1 MILRILTGLILFS
14 KLVLGQTNVCLFSNN
29 PGSEESKKLLIEKA
43 KLFNINLIEAKD
55 LEKLNEFE
63 AVFFLDFDESKL
75 SLKEN
80 SALVSFFKNGG
91 GALGAFDIQ
100 TKSTNRIWFEQMFGK
115 IENTMPEKKDLDLI
129 PVQDLGQMGLSPL
142 WKMPSAEFVNL
153 KVPKYLKAVLMNLEG
168 RAVSWFGVSE
178 LSNKVFYTALKLD
191 LTNIQNQDF
200 FKSLVGGIKSV
211 VSTKKNSKFEPVVF
225 PEIKDFRVL
234 KLAEG
239 FQNARALEYFSP
251 TYCLILTE
259 KGELFNY
266 NSLSKETSYL
276 GLFESLSG
284 ALDITA
290 DPEFGNNGYFY
301 FYFEGDKP
309 TVKRVKMLD
318 PKKAEFDDFIL
329 ESSLPVKN
337 TFISNADSSNTGMAK
352 YYQGKQFSVSKT
364 GNIEVS
370 TLNADQQVIDVEP
383 FAVLFEAHSLQGIA
397 QKENG
402 EMLVLMKDSLN
413 LIQYKFENGFPP
425 FVNFS
430 FKNLSLKPPY
440 KVDFEVYID
449 EGYNFEWE
457 ILGKKMVGKKVTQ
470 VFKTTGD
477 FQIKLRATNAKG
489 QTDFILKTI
498 KIEKAITVK

>member
-1 MILRILTGLILFS
+1 MRLLIGMILFS
-14 KLVLGQTNVCLFSNN
+14 NLVLGQSNVCLFTNK

-43 KLFNINLIEAKD
+43 KLFNINLIEVHN

-75 SLKEN
+75 SIKDN

-100 TKSTNRIWFEQMFGK
+100 TKTTNRIWFEQMFGK
-115 IENTMPEKKDLDLI
+115 LENPMPEKKDLDLI
-129 PVQDLGQMGLSPL
+129 PVQDLNNMGLSPL
-142 WKMPSAEFVNL
+142 WKTPSAEFVNL

-168 RAVSWFGVSE
+168 RAVSWSGVSE
-178 LSNKVFYTALKLD
+178 LSNKVYYTALKLN
-191 LTNIQNQDF
+191 LSSIQNQDF

-211 VSTKKNSKFEPVVF
+211 VSTKKDSNIEPVVF

-251 TYCLILTE
+251 TYCIILTE

-290 DPEFGNNGYFY
+290 DPEFGINGYFY
-301 FYFEGDKP
+301 FYFDGDKS

-318 PKKAEFDDFIL
+318 AKKAELDDFIL
-329 ESSLPVKN
+329 ESSMPVKN
-337 TFISNADSSNTGMAK
+337 TFISNVDSSNIGMAK
-352 YYQGKQFSVSKT
+352 YYQGKQFSVSKI

-383 FAVLFEAHSLQGIA
+383 FVVSFEAQSLKGIA

-402 EMLVLMKDSLN
+402 EMLVMMKDSLN

-425 FVNFS
+425 FVNFT

-440 KVDFEVYID
+440 KVEFDTNID

-457 ILGKKMVGKKVTQ
+457 ISGKKLVGKKVIQ
-470 VFKTTGD
+470 VFKTAGD
-477 FQIKLRATNAKG
+477 YPIKLRATNAKG

-498 KIEKAITVK
+498 KIEKAITLK

>member
-1 MILRILTGLILFS
+1 MVLRLLIGMILFS
-14 KLVLGQTNVCLFSNN
+14 NLVLGQSNVCLFTNK

-43 KLFNINLIEAKD
+43 KLFNINLIEAHN
-55 LEKLNEFE
+55 LEKLDEFE
-63 AVFFLDFDESKL
+63 AVFFHDFDESKL
-75 SLKEN
+75 SGKEN

-91 GALGAFDIQ
+91 GAIGAFDIQ
-100 TKSTNRIWFEQMFGK
+100 AITTNRIWFEQMFGK
-115 IENTMPEKKDLDLI
+115 LENPMPEKKDLDLI
-129 PVQDLGQMGLSPL
+129 PVQDLNNMGLSPL
-142 WKMPSAEFVNL
+142 WKTPSAEFVNL

-178 LSNKVFYTALKLD
+178 LSNKVFYTALKLN
-191 LTNIQNQDF
+191 LSSIQNQDF

-211 VSTKKNSKFEPVVF
+211 VSTKKDSKIEPVVF

-251 TYCLILTE
+251 TYCIILTE

-284 ALDITA
+284 ALDITS
-290 DPEFGNNGYFY
+290 DPEFDINRYFY
-301 FYFEGDKP
+301 FYFGGEKT
-309 TVKRVKMLD
+309 TVKRLKMVD
-318 PKKAEFDDFIL
+318 PKKAEMDDFLL
-329 ESSLPVKN
+329 ESSLPLIN
-337 TFISNADSSNTGMAK
+337 TFISKSDSANMGMPR
-352 YYQGKQFSVSKT
+352 YYQGKQFNVSKI
-364 GNIEVS
+364 GVIEVAS
-370 TLNADQQVIDVEP
+370 LNADQEAIDIEP
-383 FAVLFEAHSLQGIA
+383 FVVSFNSNSLKGIA

-402 EMLVLMKDSLN
+402 EMLVLTKDSLN

-425 FVNFS
+425 FVNFT

-440 KVDFEVYID
+440 KIEFDTNID

-457 ILGKKMVGKKVTQ
+457 ISGKKLVGKKVIQ
-470 VFKTTGD
+470 VFKTAGD
-477 FQIKLRATNAKG
+477 YPIKLRATNAKG